1 MSEISSSS
9 NSAIALQEFSAKI
22 ADLVVRKRKLEE
34 ASSQGITK
42 TATAGERVN
51 EQYRTARQSQLAVK
65 NNEAARLE
73 RLKSARSAGQQVVSE
88 NKSSVN
94 SKLKTGD
101 NSLYKKDVSSSAK
114 GESQLVVDTLDVQ
127 ERERIYHAR
136 LANDILNQQIFSFK
150 LQDKQFV
157 AKTID
162 VKIQDKGIAADIL
175 GAKKQ
180 YSKVKEDVATATSKT
195 TDTPSL
201 QMKKRM
207 EKLVEMQDVKS
218 PKKGGISVDI

>member
-9 NSAIALQEFSAKI
+9 NNAIALQEFSAKI

-34 ASSQGITK
+34 ASSQGITT

-73 RLKSARSAGQQVVSE
+73 RLKSARGAGQQVVAE

-94 SKLKTGD
+94 GKLKTGD

-127 ERERIYHAR
+127 ERDRIYHAR

-162 VKIQDKGIAADIL
+162 GKIQDKGIAAGIL

-180 YSKVKEDVATATSKT
+180 YSKVPEDVATVTSKT

-207 EKLVEMQDVKS
+207 EKLAEMQDVKS

>member
-34 ASSQGITK
+34 ASSQGITT

-94 SKLKTGD
+94 GKLKTGD

>member
-9 NSAIALQEFSAKI
+9 NSAIALQEFSTKI

-34 ASSQGITK
+34 ARSQSITT
-42 TATAGERVN
+42 TATVSERVN

-73 RLKSARSAGQQVVSE
+73 RLKSARGASEQVVAE

-94 SKLKTGD
+94 GKLKTND

-114 GESQLVVDTLDVQ
+114 DESQLVVDTLDTQ
-127 ERERIYHAR
+127 ERERVYHAR

-150 LQDKQFV
+150 LQDKQFE

-162 VKIQDKGIAADIL
+162 IKIQDKGIAADIL
-175 GAKKQ
+175 GAKRQ
-180 YSKVKEDVATATSKT
+180 YSKVPEDVATVASKT
-195 TDTPSL
+195 MDTPSL

-207 EKLVEMQDVKS
+207 EKLVEMQDIKS

>member
-73 RLKSARSAGQQVVSE
+73 RLKSARGASEQVVAE

-180 YSKVKEDVATATSKT
+180 YSKVKEDVATVTSKT

>member
-9 NSAIALQEFSAKI
+9 NGAIALQEFSAKI
-22 ADLVVRKRKLEE
+22 ADLVVRKRQLEE
-34 ASSQGITK
+34 ARSQGIAET
-42 TATAGERVN
+42 TTAGERVN

-73 RLKSARSAGQQVVSE
+73 RLKSARGASEQVVAE

-94 SKLKTGD
+94 SKLQTGD

-114 GESQLVVDTLDVQ
+114 GESQRVVETLDIQ

-136 LANDILNQQIFSFK
+136 LANDILNQQIFSYK
-150 LQDKQFV
+150 LQDKQFE

-162 VKIQDKGIAADIL
+162 MKVQDKGIAADIL
-175 GAKKQ
+175 DAKRQ
-180 YSKVKEDVATATSKT
+180 YSKVPEDIASVTSKT
-195 TDTPSL
+195 MDTPSL

-218 PKKGGISVDI
+218 PKQGGISVDI

>member
-94 SKLKTGD
+94 GKLKTGD

-150 LQDKQFV
+150 LQDKQFE
-157 AKTID
+157 AKMID
-162 VKIQDKGIAADIL
+162 MKAQDKGIAADIL
-175 GAKKQ
+175 DAKRE
-180 YSKVKEDVATATSKT
+180 YSKVLEEITTVTSKT

-218 PKKGGISVDI
+218 PKKGGLSVDI

>member
-9 NSAIALQEFSAKI
+9 NSAIALQEFSTKI

-34 ASSQGITK
+34 ARSQSITT
-42 TATAGERVN
+42 TATVSERVN

-73 RLKSARSAGQQVVSE
+73 RLKSARGASEQVVAE

-94 SKLKTGD
+94 SKLKTND

-114 GESQLVVDTLDVQ
+114 DESQLVVDTLDTQ
-127 ERERIYHAR
+127 ERERVYHAR

-150 LQDKQFV
+150 LQDKQFE

-162 VKIQDKGIAADIL
+162 IKIQDKGIAADIL
-175 GAKKQ
+175 GAKRQ
-180 YSKVKEDVATATSKT
+180 YSKVPEGVATVASKT
-195 TDTPSL
+195 MDTPSL

-207 EKLVEMQDVKS
+207 EKLVEMQDIKS

>member
-9 NSAIALQEFSAKI
+9 NSAIALQEFSTKI

-34 ASSQGITK
+34 ARSQSITT
-42 TATAGERVN
+42 TATVSERVN

-73 RLKSARSAGQQVVSE
+73 RLKSARGASEQVVAE

-94 SKLKTGD
+94 GKLKTND

-114 GESQLVVDTLDVQ
+114 DESQLVVDTLDTQ
-127 ERERIYHAR
+127 ERERVYHAR
-136 LANDILNQQIFSFK
+136 LASDILNQQIFSFK
-150 LQDKQFV
+150 LQDKQFE

-162 VKIQDKGIAADIL
+162 IKIQDKGIAADIL
-175 GAKKQ
+175 GEKRQ
-180 YSKVKEDVATATSKT
+180 YSKVPEDVATVASKT
-195 TDTPSL
+195 MDTPSL

-207 EKLVEMQDVKS
+207 EKLVEMQDIKS

>member
-9 NSAIALQEFSAKI
+9 NGAIALQEFSAKI
-22 ADLVVRKRKLEE
+22 AELVVRKRQLEE
-34 ASSQGITK
+34 ARSQGIAAT
-42 TATAGERVN
+42 TTAGERVN

-73 RLKSARSAGQQVVSE
+73 RLKSARNANEHVVAE

-94 SKLKTGD
+94 SKLQTGD

-114 GESQLVVDTLDVQ
+114 GESQRVVETLDIQ

-162 VKIQDKGIAADIL
+162 MKVQDKGIAADIL
-175 GAKKQ
+175 DVKRQ
-180 YSKVKEDVATATSKT
+180 YSKAPEDIGTITSKT
-195 TDTPSL
+195 MDTPSL

-218 PKKGGISVDI
+218 PKQGGISVDI

>member
-9 NSAIALQEFSAKI
+9 NGAIALQEFSAKI
-22 ADLVVRKRKLEE
+22 AELVVRKRQLEE
-34 ASSQGITK
+34 ATSQGIAAT
-42 TATAGERVN
+42 TTAGERVN

-73 RLKSARSAGQQVVSE
+73 RLKSARGASEQVVAE

-94 SKLKTGD
+94 SKLQTGD

-114 GESQLVVDTLDVQ
+114 GESQRVVETLDIQ
-127 ERERIYHAR
+127 ERERIHHAR

-162 VKIQDKGIAADIL
+162 MKVQDKGIAADIL
-175 GAKKQ
+175 DVKRQ
-180 YSKVKEDVATATSKT
+180 YSKAPEDIGTITSKT
-195 TDTPSL
+195 MDTPSL

-218 PKKGGISVDI
+218 PKQGGISVDI

>member
-9 NSAIALQEFSAKI
+9 NSAVALQEFSAKI
-22 ADLVVRKRKLEE
+22 AELVVRKRKLEE
-34 ASSQGITK
+34 ARSQGIA
-42 TATAGERVN
+42 ATTVAGERVN
-51 EQYRTARQSQLAVK
+51 EKYRTARQSQLAVK

-73 RLKSARSAGQQVVSE
+73 RLKSARDASEQVVAE

-94 SKLKTGD
+94 SKLQTGD

-114 GESQLVVDTLDVQ
+114 GDSQRVVDTLDIQ
-127 ERERIYHAR
+127 ERERTYHSR

-150 LQDKQFV
+150 LQDKQFEE
-157 AKTID
+157 KTID
-162 VKIQDKGIAADIL
+162 MKVQDKGTAANIL
-175 GAKKQ
+175 DVKRQ
-180 YSKVKEDVATATSKT
+180 YSKVLEEITTVTSKT
-195 TDTPSL
+195 MDTPSL

-218 PKKGGISVDI
+218 PKKGGLSVDI